1 MSPRERLKEY
11 KPLLY
16 TTTVRNP
23 ERLKYFLVILK
34 QFENQILTDEL
45 ATQIEGRFIKY
56 GLYCPT
62 NLTSGIKAKWPR
74 GREAVLLTDEE
85 VEWVLENNPQNHK
98 EAGFSKGWPSRF
110 DTHCKLMKRLG
121 LAYYE
126 PQAPILISALGNHLA
141 DVLSLETP
149 DGIVTWQIEHPEF
162 EQEVFLQVFA
172 RDQRNNP
179 FIKELNDNIP
189 LILLLQTIQNINAD
203 PDLSA
208 CGISRKE
215 IPLLLFWKDNDAGA
229 LYRRIKQLRADYGA
243 NPSTEII
250 ADICVN
256 EILGVPFKKF
266 KLSNFDQ
273 EYPDE
278 FVRKMRMT
286 GLISFR
292 GGGRYIDINH
302 NEQSKI
308 DYILANYAHYQKYT
322 SARAYF
328 DYLSTIDA
336 NLFSQAAAVT
346 PVTDKE
352 RLLQQWTQT
361 YPLDKVISELLILR
375 ARNRSQDQILRFLPN
390 PVRLEFLTALA
401 IKLRFPNTRVL
412 PNYPC
417 DDEGLPTS
425 TAGGGKCDIECI
437 EEDKATTVEVT
448 MAEGRT
454 QTVTEIWPIG
464 RHLEEYQED
473 HPNAQCVFV
482 APSIFVDSRRQ
493 IKFLRIEE
501 NKIIRPYSIDEFVSF
516 LGTETST
523 LYDSA
528 PE

>member
-1 MSPRERLKEY
+1 MEI
-11 KPLLY
+11 
-16 TTTVRNP
+16 N
-23 ERLKYFLVILK
+23 
-34 QFENQILTDEL
+34 
-45 ATQIEGRFIKY
+45 
-56 GLYCPT
+56 
-62 NLTSGIKAKWPR
+62 
-74 GREAVLLTDEE
+74 
-85 VEWVLENNPQNHK
+85 
-98 EAGFSKGWPSRF
+98 
-110 DTHCKLMKRLG
+110 
-121 LAYYE
+121 
-126 PQAPILISALGNHLA
+126 
-141 DVLSLETP
+141 
-149 DGIVTWQIEHPEF
+149 DGIVTWQVEHPEF

-179 FIKELNDNIP
+179 FIKELNNNIP
-189 LILLLQTIQNINAD
+189 LILLLQTIQKINAD
-203 PDLSA
+203 PDLSD
-208 CGISRKE
+208 CGISYKE
-215 IPLLLFWKDNDAGA
+215 LPLLIFWKDNNAEA
-229 LYRRIKQLRADYGA
+229 LYQRIKQLRREYGA
-243 NPSTEII
+243 NPSPEVIE
-250 ADICVN
+250 DICVN
-256 EILGVPFKKF
+256 EILGSFKRF
-266 KLSNFDQ
+266 KLYSIVQ

-302 NEQSKI
+302 NEQGKI
-308 DYILANYAHYQKYT
+308 DYILANYANYQKYT

-328 DYLSTIDA
+328 DYLSTIDS

-346 PVTDKE
+346 TVTDKE
-352 RLLQQWTQT
+352 RLLAQWTRA
-361 YPLDKVISELLILR
+361 YPLDRVINELLILR
-375 ARNRSQDQILRFLPN
+375 TRNRSQDQILRFLPN

-401 IKLRFPNTRVL
+401 IKLRFPNSRVL

-454 QTVTEIWPIG
+454 QTITEIWPIG
-464 RHLEEYQED
+464 RHLEEYQEN

-482 APSIFVDSRRQ
+482 APSIFVDSYRQ
-493 IKFLRIEE
+493 IRFLRIDE

-516 LGTETST
+516 LGAETST